1 MSVKRVVLFAGV
13 SAMLWLT
20 IPSVARAQA
29 AAAPKIYNTAKQK
42 LQQGK
47 QIIGGTITSP
57 DPNMYCAEA
66 NAGVD
71 FTWIEMQHSPLN
83 YFQVAALLKACPHA
97 LATPMI
103 RVPDATESD
112 IQKALDIG
120 ALGIVVPTVDTVEK
134 AELAVKWAKYPPFG
148 RRSQG
153 GGQYREFYGAD
164 YRQTANDNVMVII
177 MIETPLGA
185 ANAEKIAAVPG
196 IDVIFA
202 ASGDMGSFSGFKQ
215 GQAEYEALIT
225 KVHDAALKA
234 GLKVGGPL
242 NWISRPGYSFF
253 QAPDETSFIP
263 LGVQATLKSAK

>member
-1 MSVKRVVLFAGV
+1 
-13 SAMLWLT
+13 
-20 IPSVARAQA
+20 
-29 AAAPKIYNTAKQK
+29 
-42 LQQGK
+42 
-47 QIIGGTITSP
+47 
-57 DPNMYCAEA
+57 
-66 NAGVD
+66 
-71 FTWIEMQHSPLN
+71 
-83 YFQVAALLKACPHA
+83 
-97 LATPMI
+97 
-103 RVPDATESD
+103 
-112 IQKALDIG
+112 LDIG
-120 ALGIVVPTVDTVEK
+120 ALGIIVPTVDTVEK
-134 AELAVKWAKYPPFG
+134 AEAAVKWAKYPPFG

-177 MIETPLGA
+177 MIETPIGA

-263 LGVQATLKSAK
+263 LGVQATLKNAK